1 LAAPDGPDPGG
12 NVDAPELA
20 PGGIGVALKPNLLE
34 VLGDVAE
41 DLAHDRAKE
50 QKGHDHDDRNQGQE
64 QTVLNEGL
72 AFLILPRE
80 ASKKSADELKHALQ
94 VPPFLEDWAEAL

>member
-1 LAAPDGPDPGG
+1 MSPGASVAMTPD
-12 NVDAPELA
+12 
-20 PGGIGVALKPNLLE
+20 LLE

-50 QKGHDHDDRNQGQE
+50 QKSHDHDNRDQGQE

-72 AFLILPRE
+72 SFLVLTREPRE
-80 ASKKSADELKHALQ
+80 KSADELKHALQ
-94 VPPFLEDWAEAL
+94 VPPFLEDWATAL

>member
-1 LAAPDGPDPGG
+1 MAPTLAARPGH
-12 NVDAPELA
+12 VDAPGDEPRGHRFAVSLD
-20 PGGIGVALKPNLLE
+20 LLE

-72 AFLILPRE
+72 SFLVLPRE
-80 ASKKSADELKHALQ
+80 ASEKSADELKHALQ
-94 VPPFLEDWAEAL
+94 VPPFLEDWATAL